1 MVWWDWQT
9 PEMLEAQEQEASS
22 QSETSTQLSTLL
34 IPLFLLILVP
44 ATFFLANNI
53 NKRKNK

>member
-1 MVWWDWQT
+1 
-9 PEMLEAQEQEASS
+9 MLEAQEQDANA

-44 ATFFLANNI
+44 AIFFLV
-53 NKRKNK
+53 KNSKKLKNE